1 MSETQLAL
9 DLAPEAALGAED
21 FLPAPS
27 NQEALAWL
35 ARWPDW
41 GAPGLVLV
49 GPEGSGKSHLARIFA
64 SRTGALEVQ
73 GPAWPETVPTSV
85 VIDPADPVLD
95 ETRLL
100 TWYRAAREQ
109 GGHLL
114 LTAER
119 PPSQWPIQL
128 PDLASRLRALP
139 VARLRPPDD
148 ALLGAL
154 LVKLFRDRGLDVG
167 EGVVAYLVCHMER
180 TFRAAKLVV
189 AELDALSLEQRR
201 PITIPL
207 ARAVLGDPT
216 TME

>member
-1 MSETQLAL
+1 MSERQLAL
-9 DLAPEAALGAED
+9 DLSSEAAFEAED
-21 FLPAPS
+21 FLPSAC
-27 NQEALAWL
+27 NREALAWL

-41 GAPGLVLV
+41 GAPGLVVV
-49 GPEGSGKSHLARIFA
+49 GPEGSGKSHLARLFA
-64 SRTGALEVQ
+64 KRTGALEVQ
-73 GPAWPETVPTSV
+73 GPVWPATVAGSV

-95 ETRLL
+95 EARLL
-100 TWYRAAREQ
+100 SWHHAAREQ

-119 PPSQWPIQL
+119 PAAQWDVGL

-154 LVKLFRDRGLDVG
+154 LVKLFRDRGLDVS
-167 EGVVAYLVCHMER
+167 ESVVGYLAQHMER
-180 TFRAAKLVV
+180 SFRVARDLV

-201 PITIPL
+201 PVTIPL
-207 ARAVLGDPT
+207 ARMVLGSSKT
-216 TME
+216 TE